1 MRHRRQY
8 AGLQDSLP
16 LAVFAGR
23 AAGVALEK
31 AGKLE
36 LVKESDQEN
45 PELQGSRDN
54 NHPMNTMVG
63 RMAFLLI
70 CLAPMVL
77 TDRWAE
83 MQMIA
88 RMAREL
94 FSQCAAAPA

>member
-1 MRHRRQY
+1 M
-8 AGLQDSLP
+8 
-16 LAVFAGR
+16 
-23 AAGVALEK
+23 ALEK

-88 RMAREL
+88 RMARDL
-94 FSQCAAAPA
+94 FAQCAAAPAWKVGRTGALAGLCCCLSALDRQSC